1 MAQPAKRRRKPKPIR
16 PLGTVG
22 TEAWNRMFTE
32 DAAWIAQ
39 SMDLELLQ
47 IVCEQ
52 IDERAAL
59 RFKVLRDGD
68 WRERNALRA
77 LDQQILT
84 GLSLLG
90 LTPADR
96 QRSGLESKANDND
109 AFDSFLAQL
118 STPMVDAENVPPHTR
133 WESRADR

>member
-1 MAQPAKRRRKPKPIR
+1 MTPPAKRRRRPKPIR
-16 PLGTVG
+16 PLGTAG
-22 TEAWNRMFTE
+22 TEAWARMFTE
-32 DAAWIAQ
+32 DADWIEQ
-39 SMDLELLQ
+39 SMDVELLQ

-52 IDERAAL
+52 IDERASL

-77 LDQQILT
+77 LDHQILT

-96 QRSGLESKANDND
+96 QRSGLESKASQND
-109 AFDSFLAQL
+109 AFDNFLAEL
-118 STPMVDAENVPPHTR
+118 STPVVDAENVAPHPR
-133 WESRADR
+133 RSGL

>member
-1 MAQPAKRRRKPKPIR
+1 MAAPKRRRKPKPIR
-16 PLGTVG
+16 PLGQVG
-22 TEAWNRMFTE
+22 TDAWNRMFTD
-32 DAAWIAQ
+32 DADWIEQ

-109 AFDSFLAQL
+109 DLSKFLAEL
-118 STPMVDAENVPPHTR
+118 SSPMVDPENVAPHPR
-133 WESRADR
+133 WETRTN